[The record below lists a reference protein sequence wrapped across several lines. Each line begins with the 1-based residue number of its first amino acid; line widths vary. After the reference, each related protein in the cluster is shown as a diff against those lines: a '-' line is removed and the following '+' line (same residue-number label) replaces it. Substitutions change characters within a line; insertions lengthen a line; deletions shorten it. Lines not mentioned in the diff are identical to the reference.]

1 MANYPQ
7 LDDIQGVWKMK
18 DISDARK
25 SGLWRYIGQ
34 RAVFAGGNEGDV
46 GGSNVMDYVTIA
58 TAGNASDFGNLQG
71 AYEAAGGFGSHTRA
85 FFASSASPSQ
95 VIDFVQI
102 DTTGNSADFGDM
114 ATGAF
119 FRGGAASST
128 RGLFSGGDG
137 SPDINNIEYITM
149 ATLGDGTDFGDL
161 TVARRNHGN
170 HSSSPTRACFTG
182 GQVPASQ
189 NVIDYVEIATTGN
202 ALDFG
207 DLTAATGSVSSCGSS
222 TRGITG
228 AGYVSAAVSTA
239 QFITIAR

>member
-34 RAVFAGGNEGDV
+34 RAVFAGGNEGSV

-58 TAGNASDFGNLQG
+58 TAGNATDFGNLT
-71 AYEAAGGFGSHTRA
+71 AVSEAAGGFGSHTRA
-85 FFASSASPSQ
+85 FFIPGESPSQ

-102 DTTGNSADFGDM
+102 DSTGNAADFGDM
-114 ATGAF
+114 AVAAY
-119 FRGGAASST
+119 FRGGASNST

-137 SPDINNIEYITM
+137 SPDINNIDYITM
-149 ATLGDGTDFGDL
+149 STLGNGTDFGNL

-182 GQVPASQ
+182 GQTPASQ
-189 NVIDYVEIATTGN
+189 NVIDYVSICNDVSLIFDNRCNLLETLILNIKKSLEKKYNNTVFEIP
-202 ALDFG
+202 
-207 DLTAATGSVSSCGSS
+207 
-222 TRGITG
+222 
-228 AGYVSAAVSTA
+228 
-239 QFITIAR
+239 